1 MYKTPSLRLAIGG
14 TSLLPPLTGIG
25 RYTRHLV
32 DELLLRRHEID
43 LFYGAY
49 WTDAR
54 SGSQH
59 TVQPQDDWS
68 RNKLIRV
75 LQVQSA
81 ALGRRGLS
89 ALRLAANTLT
99 ERFATKPQDLSR
111 YLQQRQFSRGL
122 SGKRPDLYHEPNYLA
137 WNFDGPLVISA
148 HDISWIRYPQAHPAE
163 RLYAMNTHFPESLK
177 RANAVIVGSEF
188 VRRELTEY
196 FGVQDERIHVTPYGV
211 SSEFY
216 PRSPDESHPVLARY
230 GLKQGHFFLAVG
242 TLEPR
247 KNLITAIRAHASLPD
262 ALRASYPLVLAG
274 TRGWLNEELDA
285 EIARAASKD
294 RVRWLGYVAEQ
305 DLPAL
310 TSAALATL
318 YPSLYEGFGFPPLES
333 MACAT
338 PVLASNRASIPEV
351 LGDAGLMCEALD
363 VDAFAQG
370 MKRLTED
377 PAWTEGLRLRGLQQ
391 AQRFSWQNTA
401 IATEAVYRSVMDR
414 TG

>member
-1 MYKTPSLRLAIGG
+1 MGG
-14 TSLLPPLTGIG
+14 TSLLPPMTGIG

-54 SGSQH
+54 SGAQH
-59 TVQPQDDWS
+59 AAQTDDRWS
-68 RNKLIRV
+68 RNKLLRV
-75 LQVQSA
+75 LQVQSV
-81 ALGRRGLS
+81 ALGRRGWS
-89 ALRLAANTLT
+89 ALKSATQGLT
-99 ERFATKPQDLSR
+99 RKFATQPQDLSR
-111 YLQQRQFSRGL
+111 YLQQRQFARGL

-148 HDISWIRYPQAHPAE
+148 HDISWVRYPEAHPAE
-163 RLYAMNTHFPESLK
+163 RLHAMNTHFPESLR
-177 RANAVIVGSEF
+177 RANAVIVGSQF
-188 VRRELTEY
+188 VRRELSEY
-196 FGVQDERIHVTPYGV
+196 FGVKDERIHVTPYGV
-211 SSEFY
+211 SAEFY
-216 PRSPDESHPVLARY
+216 PRSEDESRPLLARH
-230 GLKQGHFFLAVG
+230 GLQQGRYFLAVG

-262 ALRASYPLVLAG
+262 ALRNSYPLVLVG
-274 TRGWLNEELDA
+274 QRGWLNEELDA
-285 EIARAASKD
+285 EIARAASKE

-351 LGDAGLMCEALD
+351 LGDAGLMFEALD
-363 VDAFAQG
+363 ADAFAHG
-370 MKRLTED
+370 MMRLTQD
-377 PAWTEGLRLRGLQQ
+377 PDWTADLRQRGLQQ
-391 AQRFSWQNTA
+391 ARRFSWQNTA
-401 IATEAVYRSVMDR
+401 EATEAVYRSVLGR
-414 TG
+414 AR